1 MSDVCLEKKKTNRE
15 KKKILVFVLNV
26 KKKKNPRGV
35 EGNLVLLLMVVNG
48 IE

>member
-1 MSDVCLEKKKTNRE
+1 MYVWKKKNRE

-26 KKKKNPRGV
+26 KKKNPWGV